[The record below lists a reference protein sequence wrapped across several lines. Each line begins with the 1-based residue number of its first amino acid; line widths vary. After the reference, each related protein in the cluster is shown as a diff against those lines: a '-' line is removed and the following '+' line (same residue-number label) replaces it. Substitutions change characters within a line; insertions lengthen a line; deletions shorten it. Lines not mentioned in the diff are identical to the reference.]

1 MCSFKRSLQHTFF
14 DVPWFMSLQKLKHK
28 KIEMQFHSSRN
39 CGLKR
44 KLKHNGTMQARAY
57 EIRYKPAE
65 LSKVKSD
72 LIQK

>member
-1 MCSFKRSLQHTFF
+1 MTLR
-14 DVPWFMSLQKLKHK
+14 KLKHK

-65 LSKVKSD
+65 LSKSKIILDKLSNVAKSFE
-72 LIQK
+72 

>member
-1 MCSFKRSLQHTFF
+1 MVHDIAKAETQ
-14 DVPWFMSLQKLKHK
+14 

-39 CGLKR
+39 RGLKR

-65 LSKVKSD
+65 LSKSKIILDKLSNVAKSFE
-72 LIQK
+72 